1 MNAAVTSLQAAAAET
16 WRTCAAVETVAEMW
30 RTWTAATSDH
40 TAGTAE
46 IHEWLSAAAAQD
58 SPPSRIRKS

>member
-1 MNAAVTSLQAAAAET
+1 MVGAE
-16 WRTCAAVETVAEMW
+16 VW

-40 TAGTAE
+40 TAGTWAAVTAE

-58 SPPSRIRKS
+58 SPQKFEPNPKILD